1 MLVVS
6 VSFKL
11 RGVNN
16 RDGTYIYGMNRP
28 NAMLCCAEPT
38 AMPVGPHR
46 DTRLIGMLPKVRPNR
61 AYVRFGLV
69 KVTLQSVN
77 AADMTAWLF
86 PNTPCGREQIVPL

>member
-16 RDGTYIYGMNRP
+16 HDGTYIYGMNRP
-28 NAMLCCAEPT
+28 NATLCCAEPT

-61 AYVRFGLV
+61 AYAQFGSV

-77 AADMTAWLF
+77 AAGKKVGLS
-86 PNTPCGREQIVPL
+86 PNMPCGREQIVPL